1 MPRSQIDTV
10 VSCRLKY
17 FICTKHLLQ
26 WTYLAPKHD
35 AVLQVCKHI
44 VGWKQSFIILD
55 SEVPIIVNNSCVL
68 RCSSPSSS
76 FVGPHS
82 NTKSGVPCEFLF
94 IVSNLT
100 TSIHLPPRL
109 LGNHQICLDS
119 VRQCPPHL
127 SVGLWASAEIC
138 FPKPSYNHHT
148 PTCGKTSPVMKL
160 WPCFGRL
167 VYKNFCILSR
177 FSEIIDNQ
185 RNKFHQVTEFG
196 AGFWTTA
203 VGWVLQFALFS

>member
-1 MPRSQIDTV
+1 MPFSRYINISLAGNNRLLFSTVKSQSLWTIHACCIV
-10 VSCRLKY
+10 PHRRRRL
-17 FICTKHLLQ
+17 L
-26 WTYLAPKHD
+26 D
-35 AVLQVCKHI
+35 HI
-44 VGWKQSFIILD
+44 QIQ
-55 SEVPIIVNNSCVL
+55 
-68 RCSSPSSS
+68 
-76 FVGPHS
+76 
-82 NTKSGVPCEFLF
+82 SGVPCEFLF

-100 TSIHLPPRL
+100 ASIHLPPRL

-185 RNKFHQVTEFG
+185 RNKFHQISEFG
-196 AGFWTTA
+196 AGFWTTG